1 MSTAADVDEKDAV
14 KLASVAYAQ
23 SVRIPSPSK
32 LQLQAAETMTEGAM
46 LRLKEIEA
54 TINASGSEVDSI
66 ANELVP
72 QLQKHTEQLTNVFAL
87 IDKMAE
93 HIENVKTSVNKME
106 ARLEAAEAANAG
118 QLAKTWSSL
127 TGLNKNTPA
136 PETVQI
142 VSVDDFFASLKV

>member
-1 MSTAADVDEKDAV
+1 MSTPADIEDKDAV
-14 KLASVAYAQ
+14 KLASAAYAQ
-23 SVRIPSPSK
+23 SLRIPPSSK
-32 LQLQAAETMTEGAM
+32 LQLQAAESMTESAM
-46 LRLKEIEA
+46 LRLKEIEV
-54 TINASGSEVDSI
+54 TIDTSGSEVDSI

-118 QLAKTWSSL
+118 QVAIIGHTCF
-127 TGLNKNTPA
+127 GY
-136 PETVQI
+136 
-142 VSVDDFFASLKV
+142 